1 MKLNLQ
7 TGQLAAWVERGVA
20 LFCLGT
26 LIPAAFGAAAQIPYL
41 APWWTI
47 AIGGG
52 IVVASIGMM
61 IFSFLGRHIRAW
73 ALIYV
78 TLVSVGLITWPI
90 AWQSTAPA
98 TSSPWLW
105 VCLGVAAVC
114 LAVTSGTA
122 WGFGYA
128 IAAGLLFAVVRMT
141 PSGQGAS
148 LLGAVQDM
156 IVLVMNSSV
165 VIVALGVVGN
175 AFKNL
180 DEIEVASQREAT
192 AAAIDEALLEE
203 RHRLDGIVHDE
214 VMTTLVAAAQNP
226 NDSHV
231 CQQAQ
236 RAVDRLAEAEAPAE
250 ARLPVTGE
258 QLTWL
263 VTDVVSALI
272 PQARIVAEL
281 DELAVPQQV
290 ASTLGMVVREV
301 ALNVAKH
308 AKASQVEVHLTS
320 PTPGQVLIS
329 VADNGIGFDPE
340 QVPKRRLGLQVS
352 VVYRMWAIGGH
363 AEILSEPGN
372 GTTVNLSW
380 GASEEVRRSLEPEPQ
395 HVELAERTRA
405 RRMPE
410 IPELNRLSLVRL
422 VWVVVVLQ
430 LLLGWTSLDRVTMAW
445 PVFAAQALAV
455 IATALTLWRSDKNPM
470 RASFAVTVVALL
482 LAVTTLVQ
490 MVLPSGD
497 WPGYATWHS
506 TVVMV
511 LLVAVL
517 VRGQERI
524 AWIGVTA
531 YAVLSAAWAMMQ
543 GLNAGDVLR
552 VGFGPFSWMLVA
564 QLLQSWLIE
573 MADRMEASRRSSA
586 AANKAIA
593 QSFSKMV
600 LRDVWLTQL
609 RAQVGPLLTRIA
621 DPDCELSQA
630 EREACLSQESR
641 LRDAMRAGNL
651 VTELTSD
658 AIEVARGRGV
668 DVRLVDSRGTRL
680 PEDVRAALTQH
691 LGRLLTDSNTKRV
704 VARAAPEGYEDVVT
718 VLAVKEDGTSELVG
732 LDAHG
737 QMNTR

>member
-7 TGQLAAWVERGVA
+7 TGQLSAWVERGVA

-26 LIPAAFGAAAQIPYL
+26 LIPAAFGAATQIPHM
-41 APWWTI
+41 AMWWTI
-47 AIGGG
+47 TVGGG
-52 IVVASIGMM
+52 IVVTSIGMM
-61 IFSFLGRHIRAW
+61 IFSFLGRRIRSW
-73 ALIYV
+73 AMIYV
-78 TLVSVGLITWPI
+78 GLVSVGLITWPV
-90 AWQSTAPA
+90 AWQSPEPA

-122 WGFGYA
+122 WGFSYA
-128 IAAGLLFAVVRMT
+128 IAAGLLFAVIRMT
-141 PSGQGAS
+141 PSGQS
-148 LLGAVQDM
+148 MNLLGAVQDM

-175 AFKNL
+175 AFKSL
-180 DEIEVASQREAT
+180 DQIEFASQREAT

-226 NDSHV
+226 NDRHV
-231 CQQAQ
+231 CEQAQ

-250 ARLPVTGE
+250 ARLPVTGD
-258 QLTWL
+258 QLAWL
-263 VTDVVSALI
+263 VTDVVNALI
-272 PQARIVAEL
+272 PQAKIESHL
-281 DELAVPQQV
+281 EGLNVPQQV

-308 AKASQVEVHLTS
+308 SKATDVKVMLSTPNPGEVL
-320 PTPGQVLIS
+320 VS
-329 VADNGIGFDPE
+329 VADNGVGFDPE

-363 AEILSEPGN
+363 AEILSKPGE

-380 GASEEVRRSLEPEPQ
+380 GAGGEVQRVTEPEPQ
-395 HVELAERTRA
+395 VAATPRS
-405 RRMPE
+405 RRLPE

-422 VWVVVVLQ
+422 VWIVVILQ
-430 LLLGWTSLDRVTMAW
+430 FLLGWTSLDRVTLAW

-455 IATALTLWRSDKNPM
+455 IATMITLRRTEKNPM
-470 RASFAVTVVALL
+470 NAGAAIVVVALL
-482 LAVTTLVQ
+482 IGVTLLVQ
-490 MVLPSGD
+490 SVLPSGD

-506 TVVMV
+506 TVVLV
-511 LLVAVL
+511 LLVAIL
-517 VRGQERI
+517 VRGQETI
-524 AWIGVTA
+524 AWIGVSA
-531 YAVLSAAWAMMQ
+531 YAVVSAVWAITEGLST
-543 GLNAGDVLR
+543 GDILR

-564 QLLQSWLIE
+564 QLLQTWLIE
-573 MADRMEASRRSSA
+573 MADRMSASRRSSA
-586 AANKAIA
+586 AANRAIA

-609 RAQVGPLLTRIA
+609 RAQVGPLLKRIA
-621 DPDCELSQA
+621 DPDYELTDA
-630 EREACLSQESR
+630 ERAACLSQESR

-658 AIEVARGRGV
+658 AIEVARERGV

-691 LGRLLTDSNTKRV
+691 LGRLLTDSSTKRV

-732 LDAHG
+732 LDANG

>member
-7 TGQLAAWVERGVA
+7 AGQLTAWVERGVA

-41 APWWTI
+41 APWWTVS
-47 AIGGG
+47 IGGG
-52 IVVASIGMM
+52 IVITSIGMM
-61 IFSFLGRHIRAW
+61 IFSFLGRRLRGW
-73 ALIYV
+73 ALAYV
-78 TLVSVGLITWPI
+78 ALVSIGLITWPI
-90 AWQSTAPA
+90 AWQSAAPA

-141 PSGQGAS
+141 PSGQGAT

-175 AFKNL
+175 AFKSL
-180 DEIEVASQREAT
+180 DEIEYASHREST

-226 NDSHV
+226 NDAHV
-231 CQQAQ
+231 AAQAQ

-250 ARLPVTGE
+250 ARLPVTGD
-258 QLTWL
+258 QLNWL
-263 VTDVVSALI
+263 VTDVVGALV
-272 PQARIVAEL
+272 PQAKITSSL
-281 DELAVPQQV
+281 DELAVPQHV

-308 AKASQVEVHLTS
+308 SQAKNVEVTLAS
-320 PTPGQVLIS
+320 PTPGEVLIS
-329 VADNGIGFDPE
+329 IADDGVGFDPE

-363 AEILSEPGN
+363 AEILSKPGE

-380 GASEEVRRSLEPEPQ
+380 GSSGEQPKVAIEPEVKE
-395 HVELAERTRA
+395 HRT

-410 IPELNRLSLVRL
+410 IPELTRPPLIRLI
-422 VWVVVVLQ
+422 WIVVVLQ
-430 LLLGWTSLDRVTMAW
+430 FLLGWTSLDRVTLAW
-445 PVFAAQALAV
+445 PVFAAQVLAI
-455 IATALTLWRSDKNPM
+455 IATVVTLRRSDKNPM
-470 RASFAVTVVALL
+470 NLAAAWTVVGLL
-482 LAVTTLVQ
+482 IGVTLLVQ
-490 MVLPSGD
+490 SVLPEHD

-517 VRGQERI
+517 VRGRERV
-524 AWIGVTA
+524 AWVGVGL
-531 YAVLSAAWAMMQ
+531 YALVSAVWAVTQ
-543 GLNAGDVLR
+543 GLGAGDVLR

-564 QLLQSWLIE
+564 QLLQTWLIE
-573 MADRMEASRRSSA
+573 MADRMTASRRSSA
-586 AANKAIA
+586 AANRAIA

-621 DPDCELSQA
+621 DPNYELTQA
-630 EREACLSQESR
+630 ERDACLAQESR

-691 LGRLLTDSNTKRV
+691 LSRLLTDSNTKKV
-704 VARAAPEGYEDVVT
+704 VARAAPEGYDDVVT
-718 VLAVKEDGTSELVG
+718 VLAVREDGTSELVG
-732 LDAHG
+732 LDARG
-737 QMNTR
+737 QVNTR

>member
-7 TGQLAAWVERGVA
+7 TGQLTAWVERGVA

-26 LIPAAFGAAAQIPYL
+26 LIPAAFGAAAQIPSL
-41 APWWTI
+41 AVWWTV

-61 IFSFLGRHIRAW
+61 IFSFLGKRIHGW
-73 ALIYV
+73 ALAYV
-78 TLVSVGLITWPI
+78 AFVSMGLVTWPL
-90 AWQSTAPA
+90 AWQSGQPA
-98 TSSPWLW
+98 TTSPWLW

-114 LAVTSGTA
+114 LAVTNGTA

-128 IAAGLLFAVVRMT
+128 IAAGLLFAVIRMT
-141 PSGQGAS
+141 PSGQG
-148 LLGAVQDM
+148 LQLVGAVQDM

-165 VIVALGVVGN
+165 IIVALGVVGN
-175 AFKNL
+175 AFKSL
-180 DEIEVASQREAT
+180 GEIEYASQREAT
-192 AAAIDEALLEE
+192 AAAIDEALLDE

-226 NDSHV
+226 NDAHV
-231 CQQAQ
+231 SALAQ
-236 RAVDRLAEAEAPAE
+236 RAVDRLGEAEAPAE
-250 ARLPVTGE
+250 ARLPVTGD

-263 VTDVVSALI
+263 VTDVVSALV
-272 PQARIVAEL
+272 PQAKITSSL

-290 ASTLGMVVREV
+290 ASTFGMVVREV

-308 AKASQVEVHLTS
+308 AKADHIEVALTS
-320 PTPGQVLIS
+320 PTPGEVLITI
-329 VADNGIGFDPE
+329 ADDGIGFDPE

-363 AEILSEPGN
+363 AEILSKPGQ
-372 GTTVNLSW
+372 GTTVKLSW
-380 GASEEVRRSLEPEPQ
+380 GSTEEIRRTTYEPEAKP
-395 HVELAERTRA
+395 VKA

-410 IPELNRLSLVRL
+410 IPELTRPSLVRL
-422 VWVVVVLQ
+422 VWVVVLLQ
-430 LLLGWTSLDRVTMAW
+430 FLLGWTSLDMVNPQW
-445 PVFAAQALAV
+445 PVFAAQGLAV
-455 IATALTLWRSDKNPM
+455 VATMLALWHSERNPM
-470 RASFAVTVVALL
+470 KAQLAALVVVVLLGVTF
-482 LAVTTLVQ
+482 LVQ
-490 MVLPSGD
+490 WVLPEGE

-511 LLVAVL
+511 LLIAIL

-524 AWIGVTA
+524 AWVGVGL
-531 YAVLSAAWAMMQ
+531 YAVVSAVWAVIQ
-543 GLNAGDVLR
+543 GLGAPDVLR

-564 QLLQSWLIE
+564 QLLQTWLIE
-573 MADRMEASRRSSA
+573 MSDRMDSSRRSSA
-586 AANKAIA
+586 AANQAIA

-609 RAQVGPLLTRIA
+609 RAQVGPLLNRIA
-621 DPDCELSQA
+621 DTEYELTDA
-630 EREACLSQESR
+630 ERAACLAQESR

-658 AIEVARGRGV
+658 AIEVARERGV

-680 PEDVRAALTQH
+680 PEDVRVALTHH
-691 LGRLLTDSNTKRV
+691 LSRLLTDTNTKRV

-718 VLAVKEDGTSELVG
+718 VLTVREDGTSELVG
-732 LDAHG
+732 LDARG

>member
-7 TGQLAAWVERGVA
+7 TGQLTAWVERGVA

-26 LIPAAFGAAAQIPYL
+26 LIPAAFGAAAQIPFL

-47 AIGGG
+47 TIGGG
-52 IVVASIGMM
+52 IVITSIGMM
-61 IFSFLGRHIRAW
+61 VFSFLGRHLRGW
-73 ALIYV
+73 ALMYV
-78 TLVSVGLITWPI
+78 TLVSIGLITWPI

-141 PSGQGAS
+141 PSGQGAP

-175 AFKNL
+175 AFKSL
-180 DEIEVASQREAT
+180 DEIEYASQREAT

-226 NDSHV
+226 HDAHV
-231 CQQAQ
+231 AAQAQ

-250 ARLPVTGE
+250 ARLPVTGD
-258 QLTWL
+258 QLVWL
-263 VTDVVSALI
+263 VTDVVGALV
-272 PQARIVAEL
+272 PQAKISSAL

-308 AKASQVEVHLTS
+308 SQAEHVQVSLSS

-329 VADNGIGFDPE
+329 IADDGVGFDPE

-363 AEILSEPGN
+363 AEILSRPGE

-380 GASEEVRRSLEPEPQ
+380 GSTGAELPRLAIEPETDTT
-395 HVELAERTRA
+395 AA

-410 IPELNRLSLVRL
+410 IPELTRPSLVRL
-422 VWVVVVLQ
+422 VWIVVVLQ
-430 LLLGWTSLDRVTMAW
+430 FLLGWTSLDRVTSPW
-445 PVFAAQALAV
+445 PVFAAQVLAV
-455 IATALTLWRSDKNPM
+455 IATVITLWRSEKNPM
-470 RASFAVTVVALL
+470 KMSAAITVVVLL
-482 LAVTTLVQ
+482 LGVTLLVQ
-490 MVLPSGD
+490 SVLPRGD

-517 VRGQERI
+517 VRGREWV
-524 AWIGVTA
+524 AWVGVGL
-531 YAVLSAAWAMMQ
+531 YALVSAVWAMNQ
-543 GLNAGDVLR
+543 GLGAGDVLR

-564 QLLQSWLIE
+564 QLLQTWLIE
-573 MADRMEASRRSSA
+573 MADRMTASRRSSA
-586 AANKAIA
+586 AANRAIA

-621 DPDCELSQA
+621 DPNYELTQA
-630 EREACLSQESR
+630 EQEACLAQESR

-658 AIEVARGRGV
+658 AIEIARGRGV

-691 LGRLLTDSNTKRV
+691 LSRLLTDTNTKRV

-718 VLAVKEDGTSELVG
+718 VLAVREDGTSELVG
-732 LDAHG
+732 LDARG
-737 QMNTR
+737 QVNTR

>member
-7 TGQLAAWVERGVA
+7 TGHLTAWVERGVA

-26 LIPAAFGAAAQIPYL
+26 LIPAAFGAAAQIPYM

-47 AIGGG
+47 TVGGG
-52 IVVASIGMM
+52 IVIASIGMM
-61 IFSFLGRHIRAW
+61 IFSFLGKRLKGW
-73 ALIYV
+73 ALVYV
-78 TLVSVGLITWPI
+78 GLVTVGLITWPV
-90 AWQSTAPA
+90 AWQSAEPA

-105 VCLGVAAVC
+105 MCLGVAAVC

-122 WGFGYA
+122 WGLGYA
-128 IAAGLLFAVVRMT
+128 LAAGLLFAVVRMT
-141 PSGQGAS
+141 PSGQSAS

-165 VIVALGVVGN
+165 VIVALGLVGH
-175 AFKNL
+175 AFTSL
-180 DEIEVASQREAT
+180 DELEYASRREAT
-192 AAAIDEALLEE
+192 AAAIDEALVEE

-226 NDSHV
+226 NTAPIAA
-231 CQQAQ
+231 QAQ
-236 RAVDRLAEAEAPAE
+236 RAVDRLAQAEAPAE
-250 ARLPVTGE
+250 TRLPVTGD
-258 QLTWL
+258 QLAWL
-263 VTDVVSALI
+263 VRDVVTALV
-272 PQARIVAEL
+272 PQARLVSEL

-308 AKASQVEVHLTS
+308 SKADHVEVRLTS
-320 PTPGQVLIS
+320 PNPGDVLVSITDDG
-329 VADNGIGFDPE
+329 VGFDPE

-363 AEILSEPGN
+363 AEILSRPGD

-380 GASEEVRRSLEPEPQ
+380 GSHGEPTQRIKMDPQ
-395 HVELAERTRA
+395 DRAERP
-405 RRMPE
+405 RRMPD
-410 IPELNRLSLVRL
+410 IPELSRSALVRL
-422 VWVVVVLQ
+422 VWILVCLQ
-430 LLLGWTSLDRVTMAW
+430 FLLGWTSLDRVTSSW
-445 PVFAAQALAV
+445 QVFAAQALAAL
-455 IATALTLWRSDKNPM
+455 ATMVTLWRSEQNPM
-470 RASFAVTVVALL
+470 KRSSAIIAVVLL
-482 LAVTTLVQ
+482 VGVTLLVQ
-490 MVLPSGD
+490 SVLPQGD

-511 LLVAVL
+511 LMVSIL
-517 VRGQERI
+517 VRGQERV
-524 AWIGVTA
+524 AWIGVGT
-531 YAVLSAAWAMMQ
+531 YAVVSAVWAVTEGLS
-543 GLNAGDVLR
+543 AGDVLR

-564 QLLQSWLIE
+564 QLLQTWLIE
-573 MADRMEASRRSSA
+573 MADRMVASKRSSA
-586 AANKAIA
+586 AANRAIA

-609 RAQVGPLLTRIA
+609 RAQVGPLLGRIA
-621 DPDCELSQA
+621 DPNYELSAA
-630 EREACLSQESR
+630 EREACLAQESR

-691 LGRLLTDSNTKRV
+691 LGRLLTDANTKRV